1 MPSKLGKGCYSCY
14 STEVAVTLIG
24 FLHLNAALYFWA
36 RASTFEPIYMW
47 IDILVAAMYTIR
59 ATYFF
64 IMLNLDATTQSRV
77 DYFEYNKLTGYG
89 LAFCGFSISAL
100 KWIEWSHPPT
110 WTLVAWAVVAL
121 FNYYHWYTLEDYA
134 GLSASSKVEM
144 TEVATEDNDEAMAV
158 EGDNTTTFI
167 AVNKI
172 E

>member
-1 MPSKLGKGCYSCY
+1 MAKYNNYCGCYSI
-14 STEVAVTLIG
+14 EVGVTLIG

-47 IDILVAAMYTIR
+47 IDILVAAMYTVR

-64 IMLNLDATTQSRV
+64 IMLNLDATSQSRI
-77 DYFEYNKLTGYG
+77 DYFEYNKYTAGGLT
-89 LAFCGFSISAL
+89 FCGLTTILL

-110 WTLVAWAVVAL
+110 WTLVAWALVAAL
-121 FNYYHWYTLEDYA
+121 NYYHWFIIKDYA
-134 GLSASSKVEM
+134 GITGSSFERIEM
-144 TEVATEDNDEAMAV
+144 TEAGTDGDLTQNEDNATAFV
-158 EGDNTTTFI
+158 

>member
-1 MPSKLGKGCYSCY
+1 MGKFSNYCGCYSI
-14 STEVAVTLIG
+14 EVGVTLIG

-64 IMLNLDATTQSRV
+64 IMLNMDASSQSRI
-77 DYFEYNKLTGYG
+77 DYFDYNCLTAYG
-89 LAFCGFSISAL
+89 LVACGLSIILL
-100 KWIEWSHPPT
+100 KWIEWSHVPT
-110 WTLVAWAVVAL
+110 WSLVAWALVGL
-121 FNYYHWYTLEDYA
+121 FNYYHWYIIADYA
-134 GLSASSKVEM
+134 GISESSFEKVEM
-144 TEVATEDNDEAMAV
+144 TETANDDDMA
-158 EGDNTTTFI
+158 EGNDNTSVFI